1 MYSDYSGNL
10 HKRKSKKVAY
20 AQFNF
25 LRPAPVIN
33 DYDSMKNNSQFI
45 NAAI

>member
-1 MYSDYSGNL
+1 L
-10 HKRKSKKVAY
+10 KKEDFFENKFTY